1 MTAQTLNGAG
11 TGTGAAL
18 HFQIHEPAP
27 GTDAG
32 LRPVLL
38 LHGFASSAEM
48 NWQSTGWITALTAA
62 GRRVIAVDL
71 PGHGRSPAPLTLES
85 YRPSRI
91 RTDLLQLLTA
101 NGVRPLADGGA
112 SSGVDVV
119 GYSLGSRLGWEFGA
133 EASGYVHRMVLGG
146 PGTGD
151 PLADFDLEGA
161 RASLAGGAPLVD
173 PVSADLLRM
182 ATLVPSNDLEALFT
196 LIEAIK
202 LEPFRPG
209 EAVPPM
215 PLLLVA
221 GDKDTL
227 AATAPRLAELSGRAD
242 LLLLPGR
249 SHANAVTSRAFKSA
263 AVEFLG
269 AGQTAPA

>member
-1 MTAQTLNGAG
+1 MTAQTLNE
-11 TGTGAAL
+11 TVPEL
-18 HFQIHEPAP
+18 HLEIHEPAP
-27 GTDAG
+27 EKDAG
-32 LRPVLL
+32 LRPILL

-48 NWQSTGWITALTAA
+48 NWQSTGWITALTEA
-62 GRRVIAVDL
+62 GRCVLAVDL
-71 PGHGRSPAPLTLES
+71 PGHGRSSAPAVRDS

-91 RTDLLQLLTA
+91 RAGLLQLLTSR
-101 NGVRPLADGGA
+101 GVRPLADGGI

-119 GYSLGSRLGWEFGA
+119 GYSLGSRLAWELGA
-133 EASGYVHRMVLGG
+133 EAPGYVHRMVLGG
-146 PGTGD
+146 PGTAD
-151 PLADFDLEGA
+151 PLADFDLAGA
-161 RASLAGGAPLVD
+161 RASLSRGTPVTD

-182 ATLVPSNDLEALFT
+182 ATLVPSNNLEALFT

-202 LEPFRPG
+202 QEPFRPG
-209 EAVPPM
+209 EAVPAM

-263 AVEFLG
+263 AVQFLASG
-269 AGQTAPA
+269 RAPSA

>member
-1 MTAQTLNGAG
+1 MTADPLNG
-11 TGTGAAL
+11 TEAAL
-18 HFQIHEPAP
+18 HLEVHDPAP
-27 GTDAG
+27 ETDAG

-48 NWQSTGWITALTAA
+48 NWQSTGWITALTVA

-71 PGHGRSPAPLTLES
+71 PGHGRSPAPALRDS

-91 RTDLLQLLTA
+91 RARLLQLLITS
-101 NGVRPLADGGA
+101 GVRPLADGGA

-119 GYSLGSRLGWEFGA
+119 GYSFGSRLAWELGA
-133 EASGYVHRMVLGG
+133 EAPGYVHRMVLGG
-146 PGTGD
+146 PGTAD
-151 PLADFDLEGA
+151 PLADFDLAGA
-161 RASLAGGAPLVD
+161 HASLAGGTPLPD

-182 ATLVPSNDLEALFT
+182 ATLVPSNDLQALFT

-202 LEPFRPG
+202 QEPFRPG
-209 EAVPPM
+209 EAVPAM

-221 GDKDTL
+221 GEKDTL

-249 SHANAVTSRAFKSA
+249 SHANAVTSRAFKTA

-269 AGQTAPA
+269 SGRKASA

>member
-1 MTAQTLNGAG
+1 MPADTLNG
-11 TGTGAAL
+11 TDPAL
-18 HFQIHEPAP
+18 HLEVFDPEE

-48 NWQSTGWITALTAA
+48 NWQSTGWITALTGA
-62 GRRVIAVDL
+62 GRRVLAVDL
-71 PGHGRSPAPLTLES
+71 PGHGRSPAPAGRERYL
-85 YRPSRI
+85 PSRI
-91 RTDLLQLLTA
+91 RSGLMQLLTSA
-101 NGVRPLADGGA
+101 GVRPLRDGDG

-119 GYSLGSRLGWEFGA
+119 GYSLGSRLAWEFGA
-133 EASGYVHRMVLGG
+133 VAPEYVHRMVLGG
-146 PGTGD
+146 PGAGD
-151 PLADFDLEGA
+151 PLADFDLDGA
-161 RASLAGGAPLVD
+161 RASLSGGTPLPD

-196 LIEAIK
+196 LIEAVK
-202 LEPFRPG
+202 QEPFRP
-209 EAVPPM
+209 EDAVPAM

-221 GDKDTL
+221 GDKDAL

-249 SHANAVTSRAFKSA
+249 SHANAVTSRAFKTA
-263 AVEFLG
+263 ALSFLDPG
-269 AGQTAPA
+269 PAPSP

>member
-1 MTAQTLNGAG
+1 MAAETLNG
-11 TGTGAAL
+11 TDPAL
-18 HFQIHEPAP
+18 HLEVFEPAR
-27 GTDAG
+27 GADAG

-48 NWQSTGWITALTAA
+48 NWQSTGWIAALTEA
-62 GRRVIAVDL
+62 GRKVLAVDL
-71 PGHGRSPAPLTLES
+71 PGHGRSPAPAAQELYL
-85 YRPSRI
+85 PSRI
-91 RTDLLQLLTA
+91 RSGLMRLLTSA
-101 NGVRPLADGGA
+101 GVRPLEEGDE

-119 GYSLGSRLGWEFGA
+119 GYSLGSRLAWELGA
-133 EASGYVHRMVLGG
+133 DTPGYVHRMVLGG
-146 PGTGD
+146 PGAGD
-151 PLADFDLEGA
+151 PLADFDLAGA
-161 RASLAGGAPLVD
+161 RASLGGGAPLPD

-202 LEPFRPG
+202 SEPFRP
-209 EAVPPM
+209 EDAVPAM

-221 GDKDTL
+221 GDKDGL

-263 AVEFLG
+263 ALSFLDPG
-269 AGQTAPA
+269 PATPA

>member
-1 MTAQTLNGAG
+1 MTAGTLDG
-11 TGTGAAL
+11 TEMAL
-18 HFQIHEPAP
+18 HLEVHDPAE

-32 LRPVLL
+32 LRPILL
-38 LHGFASSAEM
+38 LHGFASSTEM
-48 NWQSTGWITALTAA
+48 NWQSTGWIPALTGA

-71 PGHGRSPAPLTLES
+71 PGHGRSPAPAARDS
-85 YRPSRI
+85 YRPSQI
-91 RTDLLQLLTA
+91 RAGLLQLLST
-101 NGVRPLADGGA
+101 NGVRPLAAGDD

-119 GYSLGSRLGWEFGA
+119 GYSLGSRLAWEFGA
-133 EASGYVHRMVLGG
+133 EAPAYVHRMVLGG

-151 PLADFDLEGA
+151 PLAGFDLAGA
-161 RASLAGGAPLVD
+161 RASLAEGTPIPD

-182 ATLVPSNDLEALFT
+182 ATLVPSNNLEALFT

-202 LEPFRPG
+202 QEPFRPG
-209 EAVPPM
+209 DAVPAM

-221 GDKDTL
+221 GDKDAL

-249 SHANAVTSRAFKSA
+249 SHSNAVTSRAFKSA

-269 AGQTAPA
+269 PDTAASV